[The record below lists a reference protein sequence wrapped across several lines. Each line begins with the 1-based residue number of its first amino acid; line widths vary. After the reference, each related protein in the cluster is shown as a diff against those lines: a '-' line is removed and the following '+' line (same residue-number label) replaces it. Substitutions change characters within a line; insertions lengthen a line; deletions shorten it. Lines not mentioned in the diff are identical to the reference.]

1 MMRGAS
7 VNIRMAGI
15 DCQEADVNA
24 REPFAFTESALFDAL
39 SYMAS
44 EYPHLGCVILSTCN
58 RTELWISGKPENEI
72 GPDALLCGLRNLP
85 PAVYRDRLVCRRGED
100 AAAHLFSLSC
110 GLRSRLRGENQILSQ
125 VKGALE
131 TARKAKST
139 DPVLDRLFQM
149 AVTCAKRV
157 KTETGLSRVNPS
169 TASAVVKCIAASR
182 GGMKGLRCMVIGN
195 GVIGRQT
202 SALLVRAGCRV
213 IIPIRR
219 RRQGQ
224 AVIPSGCEVIAF
236 DERYRLLPECD
247 VVISATTSPHHTLTC
262 DEVSGVIDCRDRLF
276 IDLAVPRDMEA
287 ELAALPGV
295 TLLDIDHIRD
305 GDAPWAVEE
314 EAVQKIIRQGI
325 AELSDWY
332 NFRAYLD
339 GIGEI
344 KEAASRDML
353 MRLDRFIRDLG
364 IEGETAGKLREG
376 IAETSQKVL
385 GKILFGLR
393 DSLEPRF
400 WEPCFQ
406 GIREAALKTPV
417 RDQGERV
424 GCGEG

>member
-1 MMRGAS
+1 
-7 VNIRMAGI
+7 MAGI
-15 DCQEADVNA
+15 DCQGADVND

-44 EYPHLGCVILSTCN
+44 SYPHLGCVIISTCN
-58 RTELWISGKPENEI
+58 RTELWMSGKRGNEA
-72 GPDALLCGLRNLP
+72 GPDVLLCGLRNLP
-85 PAVYRDRLVCRRGED
+85 PGLYRDRLVCRQGED

-110 GLRSRLRGENQILSQ
+110 GLKSQLRGENQILSQ

-131 TARKAKST
+131 TARKAQST

-157 KTETGLSRVNPS
+157 KTETGLNRVNPS
-169 TASAVVKCIAASR
+169 TAAAVVKLIAASR
-182 GGMKGLRCMVIGN
+182 GSMKALRCMVIGN

-202 SALLVRAGCRV
+202 SALLARSGCRV
-213 IIPIRR
+213 VIPVRR
-219 RRQGQ
+219 RRQ
-224 AVIPSGCEVIAF
+224 AVIPAGCQAAAF

-262 DEVSGVIDCRDRLF
+262 DEVSRVIDGRDRLF

-287 ELAALPGV
+287 SLASLPGL

-305 GDAPWAVEE
+305 GDRRPADPWSAEE
-314 EAVQKIIRQGI
+314 GAVQKIIRQGI

-332 NFRAYLD
+332 HFRPYLD
-339 GIGEI
+339 GIGEV
-344 KEAASRDML
+344 KDAASRDML
-353 MRLDRFIRDLG
+353 LRLDRFIRDLG
-364 IEGETAGKLREG
+364 IGGETAGKLREG
-376 IAETSQKVL
+376 IAEASQKVL

-400 WEPCFQ
+400 WDPCFQ
-406 GIREAALKTPV
+406 GIRNAALKKA
-417 RDQGERV
+417 QGEKV